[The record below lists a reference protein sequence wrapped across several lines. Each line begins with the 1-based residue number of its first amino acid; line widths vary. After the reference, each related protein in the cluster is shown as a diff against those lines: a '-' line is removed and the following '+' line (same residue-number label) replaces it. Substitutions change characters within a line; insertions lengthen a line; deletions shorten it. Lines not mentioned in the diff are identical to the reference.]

1 MDSYSITP
9 LQTPQG
15 SQEVTQHV
23 CLGISP
29 FNSYFST
36 PRIASLIQWAMP
48 RFEKIDFYV
57 PDEAAAYTLQALGYE
72 RDVALHKARR
82 QGNYVKNKIKKA
94 CVEVGLEDGPTRIYD
109 AARLREIPTY
119 MELHSEAKRRFEE
132 DPILHE
138 AIMTTSS
145 WILDKRLPDGVA
157 PTEEQNLLAV
167 QYFLE
172 ELPMFIDT
180 PSITNVESSTFIYHQ
195 RVDFLE
201 RMYAHELPWQPVSNQ
216 VFWVVSEE
224 VKVPTDVQT
233 ETLKVVN
240 A

>member
-1 MDSYSITP
+1 MESIYNIDP
-9 LQTPQG
+9 LQTPNA
-15 SQEVTQHV
+15 SQEVAQHV

-36 PRIASLIQWAMP
+36 PRIVSLIQWAMS
-48 RFEKIDFYV
+48 RFENIDFYI

-72 RDVALHKARR
+72 RDVALHKAKR
-82 QGNYVKNKIKKA
+82 QGNYVRNKIKKA
-94 CVEVGLEDGPTRIYD
+94 CVEAQLDNGAERIYD
-109 AARLREIPTY
+109 AARLREVQPY
-119 MELHSEAKRRFEE
+119 LDLHAEAKRRFEE

-138 AIMTTSS
+138 AIMTTSG

-157 PTEEQNLLAV
+157 PSEEQNLLAV

-180 PSITNVESSTFIYHQ
+180 PSIIGVESSTFIYHQ

-201 RMYAHELPWQPVSNQ
+201 RMYAHELPWTPAAKQS
-216 VFWVVSEE
+216 FWVVSEI
-224 VKVPTDVQT
+224 QT
-233 ETLKVVN
+233 PAAVV